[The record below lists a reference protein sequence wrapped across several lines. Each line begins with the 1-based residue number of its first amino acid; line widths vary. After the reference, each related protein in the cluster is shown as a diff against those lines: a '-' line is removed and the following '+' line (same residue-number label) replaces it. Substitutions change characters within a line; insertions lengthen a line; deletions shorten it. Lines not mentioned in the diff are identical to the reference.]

1 MSWLKATALI
11 GVISFS
17 GSAFAA
23 NQVWNITEVAVEGAQ
38 GRWLVTIDPGN
49 NLSGTTEMQFDT
61 GAPLSYSLEGS
72 INNDAYNI
80 KLIDRSDGK
89 KDCISTGNIYL
100 NADNKTHK
108 VIGEVRCSGEEKFYI
123 RGGY

>member
-1 MSWLKATALI
+1 MSGWKATAII
-11 GVISFS
+11 GAILFS

-23 NQVWNITEVAVEGAQ
+23 TQAWNVTEVAVDGAQ
-38 GRWLVTIDPGN
+38 GRWFVTIDPSN
-49 NLSGTTEMQFDT
+49 NLTGTTDMQFDT

-72 INNDAYNI
+72 INNGVYNI
-80 KLIDRSDGK
+80 KLLDRSDGK
-89 KDCISTGNIYL
+89 KDCISTGNIYI
-100 NADNKTHK
+100 NDNKSHK